1 MGRSSSGFTLRV
13 KRFSVSN
20 LTPAQV
26 VDTLSKIGRDID
38 DTTETIALLDEEM
51 VRARA
56 AFKKEHARRFLTTEG
71 SMDIRRY
78 TAEFETSDLSLELE
92 LVEQKHRAAVSH
104 LRALRDRLEIGRSI
118 SALVRLEWGVS

>member
-1 MGRSSSGFTLRV
+1 
-13 KRFSVSN
+13 VSN

-38 DTTETIALLDEEM
+38 ETTETIGILDEEV

-56 AFKKEHARRFLTTEG
+56 AFKKEYARRFLTTEG
-71 SMDIRRY
+71 SMDVRRY
-78 TAEFETSDLSLELE
+78 TAELETADLSLELE
-92 LVEQKHRAAVSH
+92 LTEVKHRAAVQH